1 MKRRRELGKTPKG
14 TPGRWDLGIGKTYI
28 IPVGFGELDG
38 RGSPL
43 NSSAVDKNMDLSSHE
58 VERPLEEAFHR
69 VEICQVALDSF
80 DRAAGGSNGIGGFII
95 RRVGT
100 PNETDVSPGL
110 SESNRAGRT
119 DACRD
124 KGKLGRAVSSGVRGR
139 RGVRK
144 GKVCA

>member
-1 MKRRRELGKTPKG
+1 
-14 TPGRWDLGIGKTYI
+14 
-28 IPVGFGELDG
+28 
-38 RGSPL
+38 
-43 NSSAVDKNMDLSSHE
+43 MDLSSHE
-58 VERPLEEAFHR
+58 VERPLEEAFHG
-69 VEICQVALDSF
+69 VEICQVALYSF

-100 PNETDVSPGL
+100 PNETNVSPGL
-110 SESNRAGRT
+110 SESNRAGST

-124 KGKLGRAVSSGVRGR
+124 KGKMGRAVSSGVRGR